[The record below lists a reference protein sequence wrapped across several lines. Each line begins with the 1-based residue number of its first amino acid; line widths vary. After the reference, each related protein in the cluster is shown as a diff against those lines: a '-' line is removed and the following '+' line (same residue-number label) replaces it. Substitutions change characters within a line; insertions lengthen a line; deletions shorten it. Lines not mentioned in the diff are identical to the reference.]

1 MNAKAIRAISMIA
14 KAIRAISMN
23 SIAIRDVSMNTQ
35 TINAKPLKH
44 ECKSH
49 QNFDYSRIYVKMT
62 QLQNFFTI
70 NAHGFTPIIQ

>member
-14 KAIRAISMN
+14 K
-23 SIAIRDVSMNTQ
+23 AIRDVSMNTQ

-49 QNFDYSRIYVKMT
+49 QNFDYSRIYVK
-62 QLQNFFTI
+62 
-70 NAHGFTPIIQ
+70 

>member
-14 KAIRAISMN
+14 K
-23 SIAIRDVSMNTQ
+23 AIRDVSMNTQ